1 MGGNY
6 DHLYPNWILPLDKL
20 TGLCY
25 NRCMDKKI
33 VWYKEHE
40 KVIVKVMSTPRM
52 HKLDAIEKSGIPL
65 DDISSI
71 LSVCIEEKSWT

>member
-1 MGGNY
+1 
-6 DHLYPNWILPLDKL
+6 
-20 TGLCY
+20 
-25 NRCMDKKI
+25 MDKKI

-71 LSVCIEEKSWT
+71 LSVCIEEKSWTWEYTVTLYLKNKEEI